1 MNQINLYFNN
11 IDEKKYLKWSILRKK
26 LFFKNFNIFLI
37 NKIKEESENETCV
50 LSDNNI
56 LLVARLFLPN
66 IDNKDPLKILLSTK
80 NYEIIPRFDKIFVND
95 FYQFIFTYT
104 NMQTTALKKYID
116 PEKNKYINYEKDN
129 YLHFSLC
136 DKLKFFKKI
145 TDDWYQENI
154 FNPNNIRVDEI
165 FIWSIFQNIS
175 PRMKIDDTIKE
186 TFLKDFFD
194 YIKDDYL
201 YKVIVDDPHTYTLRM
216 EILKKENLF
225 LTRNL

>member
-11 IDEKKYLKWSILRKK
+11 LDETNYLKWSVLRKK
-26 LFFKNFNIFLI
+26 IFLKNFNIFLI
-37 NKIKEESENETCV
+37 NKIKELPENESRQ
-50 LSDNNI
+50 LSDKNI
-56 LLVARLFLPN
+56 LTVVRLYFHN
-66 IDNKDPLKILLSTK
+66 IDNEDPLKIRISTK
-80 NYEIIPRFDKIFVND
+80 NYEIIPRFDKNFVND
-95 FYQFIFTYT
+95 FYQFVFTYA
-104 NMQTTALKKYID
+104 NLQTKTLKKYIN
-116 PEKNKYINYEKDN
+116 PEKNKYFHDEDN

-136 DKLKFFKKI
+136 DKLEFFKKI
-145 TDDWYQENI
+145 TNDWFQYNI
-154 FNPNNIRVDEI
+154 FHPNDVRVDEN

-175 PRMKIDDTIKE
+175 PRMKIDNTIKE

-225 LTRNL
+225 YV